1 MPDKV
6 LVVTFPDDVIID
18 AKRILLFDPTAE
30 QTQLISSCLSASEFG
45 CDIVFYIWRFG
56 DDIDWLLDKI
66 LKYDLAILNA
76 DTEEQ
81 GLLGYLFAK
90 PNSYYIGNIRS
101 LSKLKKSEV
110 LGTDHLN
117 SILKERLTYC
127 E

>member
-110 LGTDHLN
+110 LDIDHLN

>member
-30 QTQLISSCLSASEFG
+30 QTQLISSCLSANEFG

-66 LKYDLAILNA
+66 LKYDLAICFFNIVRIMNSPTLI
-76 DTEEQ
+76 E
-81 GLLGYLFAK
+81 YLWQRQQTRK
-90 PNSYYIGNIRS
+90 PNFPQHKAVCS
-101 LSKLKKSEV
+101 
-110 LGTDHLN
+110 
-117 SILKERLTYC
+117 
-127 E
+127 